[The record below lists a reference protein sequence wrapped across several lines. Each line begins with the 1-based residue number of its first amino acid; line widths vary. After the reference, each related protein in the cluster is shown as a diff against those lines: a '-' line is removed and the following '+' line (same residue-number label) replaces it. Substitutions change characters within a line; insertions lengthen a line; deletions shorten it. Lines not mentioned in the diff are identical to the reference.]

1 MDSCRTTVML
11 AVILFSSVIV
21 VRAAAG
27 QADAGQAEEVVAR
40 FVEYVEQHTAFPKGA
55 ANFVARQWQDNPAD
69 SDIRLFIPESLA
81 VLYPRFKRGLEAHEA
96 YQYEYSAKIMGEL
109 SLASD
114 PYLAS
119 HAALFQTKA
128 LVEQLQ
134 FEYATVLLNF
144 YFRDEF
150 DVGQYSLLADEM
162 KFLQAYCL
170 FHTFESR
177 QAKESLEQ
185 FLEAYPQAGPNLRAA
200 AKELLAKLDPPPRKT
215 LGQAAHLMAD
225 AGLWLTEGETGL
237 DPQISQ
243 KKAMMILEELIHKAQ
258 QQEQQQQQCSQGG
271 GQQATQGTRSPQ
283 QPASASGTPS
293 GESTTGR
300 LHAAPRAAPGEVWGR
315 MKPQERDRI
324 LQVLQEN
331 FPSRYRQLVEQYYRQ
346 LAGEE

>member
-1 MDSCRTTVML
+1 MDSCRTKVML
-11 AVILFSSVIV
+11 AAILLSSVSI
-21 VRAAAG
+21 AHTAE
-27 QADAGQAEEVVAR
+27 GQAEEVVAR
-40 FVEYVEQHTAFPKGA
+40 FVEYVQQRAAFPKSA
-55 ANFVARQWQDNPAD
+55 ANFIGQQWRDHSAD
-69 SDIRLFIPESLA
+69 SDVRHFIPESLA
-81 VLYPRFKRGLEAHEA
+81 VLYPRFKRGLEAYEA
-96 YQYEYSAKIMGEL
+96 RRYEYCAKIMGEL
-109 SLASD
+109 SLAAD

-128 LVEQLQ
+128 LVEQMQ
-134 FEYATVLLNF
+134 FEYAVVLLNF

-177 QAKESLEQ
+177 QAKDSLEQ
-185 FLEAYPQAGPNLRAA
+185 FLDEYPQAGPDLRAA
-200 AKELLAKLDPPPRKT
+200 AKEFLAKLDPPPRKT

-243 KKAMMILEELIHKAQ
+243 KKAMMILEELINKAQ
-258 QQEQQQQQCSQGG
+258 QQEQQQQQSSQGG
-271 GQQATQGTRSPQ
+271 GQQSTQGTRSPQ

>member
-1 MDSCRTTVML
+1 MGSCRTKVML
-11 AVILFSSVIV
+11 AVSLFGSASI
-21 VRAAAG
+21 AHTAQG
-27 QADAGQAEEVVAR
+27 QADVGSAEEVVAR
-40 FVEYVEQHTAFPKGA
+40 FVEYVEQRGAFPESA
-55 ANFVARQWQDNPAD
+55 ANFIRQQWHDHSAD
-69 SDIRLFIPESLA
+69 SDVRLFIPESLA
-81 VLYPRFKRGLEAHEA
+81 VLYPRFKRGLEAYEA
-96 YQYEYSAKIMGEL
+96 HRYEYCAKIMGEL
-109 SLASD
+109 SLAGD

-128 LVEQLQ
+128 LVEQMQ

-150 DVGQYSLLADEM
+150 DVRQYSLLADEM

-170 FHTFESR
+170 FHTFESS
-177 QAKESLEQ
+177 QAEDSLEQ
-185 FLEAYPQAGPNLRAA
+185 FLEDYPQARPDLRAA

-243 KKAMMILEELIHKAQ
+243 KKAMMILEELINKAQ
-258 QQEQQQQQCSQGG
+258 QQEQQQQQSSQGG

-283 QPASASGTPS
+283 QPASASATPS

-315 MKPQERDRI
+315 MKPKERDRI